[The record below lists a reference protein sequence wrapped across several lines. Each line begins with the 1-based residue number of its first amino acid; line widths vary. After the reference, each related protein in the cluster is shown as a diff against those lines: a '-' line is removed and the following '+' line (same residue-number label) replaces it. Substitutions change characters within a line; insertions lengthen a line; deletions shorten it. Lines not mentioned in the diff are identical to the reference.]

1 MAVSKF
7 SYIHET
13 KVKTI
18 GHRFEIP
25 RGNKLWHMCGAHV
38 PKIGTL
44 IPREIFLMI
53 PSETKKWIFWFL
65 KNTIAL
71 CSDWRKGIVVE

>member
-1 MAVSKF
+1 MRNFFDSRGGKAVSKF
-7 SYIHET
+7 SFIDA

-18 GHRFEIP
+18 GHRFRIP

-44 IPREIFLMI
+44 IYLVKFP
-53 PSETKKWIFWFL
+53 
-65 KNTIAL
+65 
-71 CSDWRKGIVVE
+71 